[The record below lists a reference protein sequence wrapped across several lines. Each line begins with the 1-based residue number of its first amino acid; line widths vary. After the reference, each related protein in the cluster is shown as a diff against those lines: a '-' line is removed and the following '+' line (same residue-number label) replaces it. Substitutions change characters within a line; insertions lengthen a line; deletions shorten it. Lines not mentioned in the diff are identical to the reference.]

1 MISRREGVI
10 LGYSFTTE
18 LRIMSQRIVMTGA
31 TGLIGSRVARE
42 LQRRGDHVTAL
53 TRNPKHAEEALPD
66 GVDVLRWLSGEDDDD
81 WAAAIDGADAVMHLA
96 GESIAEERWTDEYK
110 QRIYDSRIDTAAKL
124 IAAIEAASSRPAV
137 MISASAVGYY
147 GDTGDTEVDEN
158 AGPGKDF
165 LAALCIDWEGA
176 VEKAR
181 DHGVRVVT
189 TRFGLVLARNGG
201 VLDKL
206 LTPFKMFAGGP
217 VGNGEQWFP
226 WVHVDDVV
234 GLLLH
239 ALDNAEVSGPLN
251 AVAPGILRNRAF
263 AEALGE
269 AINRPA
275 RFSVPAF
282 VIKLAMGELG
292 ETLLGGQRARPTR
305 SLESGYEFKY
315 PDIGPALADLVT
327 S

>member
-1 MISRREGVI
+1 MMRN
-10 LGYSFTTE
+10 LFTTDYHT
-18 LRIMSQRIVMTGA
+18 MSKRIVMTGA
-31 TGLIGSRVARE
+31 TGLIGSRVVRE
-42 LQRRGDHVTAL
+42 LQRRGDHVTVL
-53 TRNPKHAEEALPD
+53 TRNPKRASETLPD
-66 GVDVLRWLSGEDDDD
+66 GVEALRWLSEEDDD
-81 WAAAIDGADAVMHLA
+81 WAAAIDGADAIMHLA
-96 GESIAEERWTDEYK
+96 GESIAEERWTEEYK
-110 QRIYDSRIDTAAKL
+110 QRIYDSRIDTAAQL
-124 IAAIEAASSRPAV
+124 IAAIEAASSRPSV
-137 MISASAVGYY
+137 LISASAVGYY

-158 AGPGKDF
+158 TGPGKDF
-165 LAALCIDWEGA
+165 LAALCIDWEKS

-181 DHGVRVVT
+181 DLDVRVVT

-315 PDIGPALADLVT
+315 PEIGPALEDLVT

>member
-1 MISRREGVI
+1 
-10 LGYSFTTE
+10 
-18 LRIMSQRIVMTGA
+18 MSKRIVMTGA
-31 TGLIGSRVARE
+31 TGLIGSRVVRE
-42 LQRRGDHVTAL
+42 LQRRGDQVTAL
-53 TRNPKHAEEALPD
+53 TRNPKRAKEKLPD
-66 GVDVLRWLSGEDDDD
+66 GVEALRWLSEDDDD
-81 WAAAIDGADAVMHLA
+81 WTEAIDGADAIIHLA
-96 GESIAEERWTDEYK
+96 GESIAEERWTEEYK
-110 QRIYDSRIDTAAKL
+110 QRIYDSRIDTAGKL
-124 IAAIEAASSRPAV
+124 LAAIEAASSRPSV
-137 MISASAVGYY
+137 LISASAVGYY
-147 GDTGDTEVDEN
+147 GNTGDTEVDES

-165 LAALCIDWEGA
+165 LAELCTDWEKS

-181 DHGVRVVT
+181 DLDVRVVT
-189 TRFGLVLARNGG
+189 TRFGLVLARDGG

-226 WVHVDDVV
+226 WVHIDDVV

-239 ALDNAEVSGPLN
+239 ALDHDDLSGPLN
-251 AVAPGILRNRAF
+251 AVSPGVLRNRAF

-269 AINRPA
+269 ALNRPA

-305 SLESGYEFKY
+305 SLESGYTFKY
-315 PDIGPALADLVT
+315 PEIGPALEDLLA